1 MGFATPS
8 YGLTDLFARVDR
20 GDLQLPDF
28 QRSYSWDVDQIR
40 ELIVTV
46 LRGYPVGCL
55 MSLDTRNEPMR
66 FRPRPVTGAPDT
78 GRDPGLLLLD
88 GQQRLTTLYLAF
100 TGDGTVE
107 SVDFRAKRVT
117 RRFYVDVNRAVEGP
131 VLPAEAVFSVDE
143 LGQVRSHFGPDVPD
157 GITDEETALAAGCIP
172 VSRLLSDG
180 GADVLFNLID
190 ASDGHRREAI
200 KQFYTRTV
208 RPLGSYAVPM
218 IRLARETAQSGIGSI
233 FAQANSAGLQ
243 MDVFELLTAVFTT
256 ADPDFR
262 LSDHWQ
268 KISTSLQREPVLDG
282 IGRTEFL
289 TGVSLL
295 VSARAGRASGHREDI
310 LNLTL
315 TDYRKA
321 APEMH
326 AAFHEAAVFLTQRCI
341 FTAHQV
347 PYSAQLIPLA
357 AILALLKD
365 SPEALSRTLGWD
377 RLNRWFWSGVFGE
390 LYGTPAV
397 IARMGYDVDQVT
409 AWIRGAEEAE
419 PRTVADAEFT
429 ESRLLSVTETSGVY
443 QGIYA
448 LLKGRGARDWRTAEP
463 FDQWTVGDLKP
474 GFHNIFPRDWCVDR
488 GIDPI
493 LVDSVLNRTPMGKR
507 TEVVLNGSA
516 PSRYLTRLHSKSML
530 EDAEFAAV
538 LAGHELD
545 PVLLEASD
553 AAAFF
558 ADRRQRLLGL
568 IEHAMGK
575 PVLRDVDEHDLSAG
589 EEGPGAFVA

>member
-40 ELIVTV
+40 ALLVTV
-46 LRGYPVGCL
+46 LRGYPIGCL
-55 MSLDTRNEPMR
+55 MALDTRNEPMR
-66 FRPRPVTGAPDT
+66 FRPRPVTGAPAT

-88 GQQRLTTLYLAF
+88 GQQRLTTLYLAL
-100 TGDGTVE
+100 TGNGTVD

-117 RRFYVDVNRAVEGP
+117 RRFYVNLARAVEGQ
-131 VLPAEAVFSVDE
+131 VLPDESVFSVDE
-143 LGQVRSHFGPDVPD
+143 TGQVSSHFGPDIPG
-157 GITDEETALAAGCIP
+157 GITDHATALSAGCIP
-172 VSRLLSDG
+172 VSLLLSDG
-180 GADVLFNLID
+180 GADVLFDLIE
-190 ASDGHRREAI
+190 ASEPPQREAI
-200 KQFYTRTV
+200 KNFYTRIV
-208 RPLGSYAVPM
+208 RPLGSYSVPM

-243 MDVFELLTAVFTT
+243 MDVFELLTAVF
-256 ADPDFR
+256 ASEDPDFR
-262 LSDHWQ
+262 LNEHWR
-268 KISTSLQREPVLDG
+268 KVANSLRQEPVLDG

-315 TDYRKA
+315 ADYRRA
-321 APEMH
+321 ASEMH
-326 AAFHEAAVFLTQRCI
+326 AAFREAAVFLTQRCI
-341 FTAHQV
+341 FDAGQV
-347 PYSAQLIPLA
+347 PYPAQLIPLA

-365 SPEALSRTLGWD
+365 SPEALTRTVGWD

-390 LYGTPAV
+390 LYGSPAV

-409 AWIRGAEEAE
+409 AWIRGDADTE

-429 ESRLLSVTETSGVY
+429 ESRLLSATETSGVY
-443 QGIYA
+443 QGMYA
-448 LLKGRGARDWRTAEP
+448 LLMGRGARDWRSAEP
-463 FDQWTVGDLKP
+463 FDQWTVAELKP
-474 GFHNIFPRDWCVDR
+474 GFHSIFPREWCLDR
-488 GIDPI
+488 DIDPI
-493 LVDSVLNRTPMGKR
+493 PVDSVLNRTPMGKR

-516 PSRYLTRLHSKSML
+516 PSRYLTRLQSKSLL
-530 EDAEFAAV
+530 EDADFDAV

-545 PVLLEASD
+545 PQLLEASE
-553 AAAFF
+553 AAEFF
-558 ADRRQRLLGL
+558 ADRRHRLVGL
-568 IEHAMGK
+568 IELAIDK
-575 PVLRDVDEHDLSAG
+575 PVVRDVDDRDLSAG